1 MRNTSLAIT
10 APHLFS
16 PISALRAKSKS
27 YTLTSC
33 SYNLGTLQINQ
44 LFLQLFNNAFH
55 KLRSKLAV
63 NLLINNI
70 KDILALP

>member
-1 MRNTSLAIT
+1 MRYNSLAIT

-16 PISALRAKSKS
+16 PISALRAVSKS

-44 LFLQLFNNAFH
+44 LFLQLFNNAYH

-63 NLLINNI
+63 YLLINNS
-70 KDILALP
+70 KDILTLP